1 MIWVKYVIA
10 VVGGKKLEMQ
20 NQMWSNKSWWIESLT
35 PSARSVIASF
45 SKFSYRM
52 KNDQVSE
59 VN

>member
-20 NQMWSNKSWWIESLT
+20 NQMWSNKSWWIESPT
-35 PSARSVIASF
+35 PSARLDIASF

-52 KNDQVSE
+52 ENDQVSE